1 MNVPFIDL
9 AAGYKSLQEQID
21 GAVQRVLASGTYILG
36 DEVQRFEQAFS
47 EYCGAEHAIAT
58 ANGLDSLH
66 LALRALDIR
75 PGDEVIV
82 PSHTFIATWLAVLQ
96 VGAVP
101 VPVEVDPGTFNLSP
115 ECIPAAVS
123 SKTKAIIP
131 VHLYGQP
138 CDLDPILDLAD
149 AYGLKV
155 LEDAAQCHGA
165 LYKGRRIGSHGHAV
179 AWSFYPGK
187 NLGAMGDGGAV
198 TTVDPELAKRIRIL
212 RNYGS
217 EQKYKNSL
225 VGYNSRLDPIQAAI
239 LAEKLSVLDSW
250 NCRRR
255 EIAQR
260 YLTGLA
266 GLPLQLPIVKSWA
279 EHVWHL
285 FVIRTERRESLQAYL
300 TEHGV
305 STLIHYPIPPHK
317 QAALKHL
324 GLGGA
329 RLPVAEHL
337 AGTVVSLPI
346 GPQMDTRQVDRV
358 IELIH
363 QYFENSSVYA

>member
-1 MNVPFIDL
+1 MNVPFLDL

-21 GAVQRVLASGTYILG
+21 GAVQRVLASGMYILG
-36 DEVQRFEQAFS
+36 DEVQRFEQAFA
-47 EYCGAEHAIAT
+47 EYCGAKHAVAT

-66 LALRALDIR
+66 LALRALDIG

-101 VPVEVDPGTFNLSP
+101 IPVEVDPGTFNLSP
-115 ECIPAAVS
+115 ECIAAAVT

-138 CDLDPILDLAD
+138 CDLDPILEFAD
-149 AYGLKV
+149 ARGLMV

-198 TTVDPELAKRIRIL
+198 TTSDPEIARRIRIL

-217 EQKYKNSL
+217 EQKYMNSL
-225 VGYNSRLDPIQAAI
+225 VGYNSRLDPIQAAV
-239 LAEKLSVLDSW
+239 LSVKLSVLDQW
-250 NCRRR
+250 NDRRR
-255 EIAQR
+255 LIARR
-260 YLTGLA
+260 YIEGLA
-266 GLPLQLPIVKSWA
+266 GLPLELPVVKNWA
-279 EHVWHL
+279 EPVWHL
-285 FVIRTERRESLQAYL
+285 FVVKTDGRGALQKYL
-300 TEHGV
+300 GDHGV
-305 STLIHYPIPPHK
+305 NTLIHYPIPPHK
-317 QAALKHL
+317 QTALKHL
-324 GLGGA
+324 NLAGA
-329 RLPVAEHL
+329 SLPVAERL
-337 AGTVVSLPI
+337 ADIVLSLPI
-346 GPQMDTRQVDRV
+346 GPHMNDVQVDRV
-358 IELIH
+358 IDSIRL
-363 QYFENSSVYA
+363 YFLAVARAV